1 MDEKTLKQIL
11 SEKIEKIVLELGV
24 GFSFIGSEVRLGN
37 HRCDLLFFNIE
48 HNCYVVIELKTRK
61 LEHVDIGQIKYYVE
75 YINKNI
81 KKERHNNTI
90 GIIMTKYNDY
100 YVMEYCTDKNIYETT
115 YKIINEEEK
124 LLN

>member
-1 MDEKTLKQIL
+1 M
-11 SEKIEKIVLELGV
+11 ELGV

-100 YVMEYCTDKNIYETT
+100 YVMEYCTDKSIYETT

>member
-11 SEKIEKIVLELGV
+11 LEKIEKIVLELGV

-81 KKERHNNTI
+81 KKERYITFLVLYLDWTETQRF
-90 GIIMTKYNDY
+90 GIHCDY
-100 YVMEYCTDKNIYETT
+100 MKRLV
-115 YKIINEEEK
+115 
-124 LLN
+124 